1 MRDFLRPGILCVAL
15 VGTLA
20 VACTSKEPGN
30 GTAGSTPTVG
40 VTTSAAGTKSATPR
54 PKAIKLDG
62 IDPCTVFTPAQ
73 TSQLKT
79 VRTTRDD
86 SDLLK
91 NGSQAPLCNYGTTGA
106 PWHSY
111 GVGLVTSAGIDYW
124 DESGNIDVKAVE
136 VSGYRA
142 ATLGLSGVDAFCAV
156 VVDVADGQ
164 QLYVDYHVDDQ
175 SQDVMCQNAAKGAE
189 LALATL
195 RTLK

>member
-1 MRDFLRPGILCVAL
+1 MSERMYRCVAI
-15 VGTLA
+15 
-20 VACTSKEPGN
+20 VALIGAFSAACASREPGF
-30 GTAGSTPTVG
+30 GKPEEAPKVHF
-40 VTTSAAGTKSATPR
+40 TTSAVER
-54 PKAIKLDG
+54 PVVIKLDG
-62 IDPCTVFTPAQ
+62 LDPCVVFTAEQ
-73 TSQLKT
+73 TKQLKT
-79 VRTTRDD
+79 ARSSRQDM
-86 SDLLK
+86 DLLK
-91 NGSQAPLCNYGTTGA
+91 NGSNTPLCSYMTSSA
-106 PWHSY
+106 PRHSY